1 MAGLTGNYPL
11 DRDYTLGDGG
21 PQTQTFYR
29 RDRTDNPLLWE
40 IRWDYS
46 NSDRPGAVVGAHVN
60 AAFGGRRAGDR
71 RVRFAYQLRET
82 GRQYFAS
89 QEASFDQVVT
99 GLTSLAR
106 YFPDTKTWRVGRD
119 MAREDLKQYFRN
131 VARGGDPGRY

>member
-1 MAGLTGNYPL
+1 M
-11 DRDYTLGDGG
+11 
-21 PQTQTFYR
+21 
-29 RDRTDNPLLWE
+29 
-40 IRWDYS
+40 
-46 NSDRPGAVVGAHVN
+46 
-60 AAFGGRRAGDR
+60 
-71 RVRFAYQLRET
+71 RFAYQLRET